1 MMWSTDKAR
10 GLCTRGGAR
19 GGGGEDA
26 PRGPP
31 RTADTV
37 PSPRPAAADRP
48 SEATV
53 KRLASQAR
61 MQQKVWDLFVPEQGI
76 RFGDRRFLALFAAV
90 AALHL
95 YNDRRDAHK
104 PPELGLPDGA
114 LRRLP
119 DGNVP
124 PADGSIRKE
133 EGGAAHAHRLHV
145 EREVEENEGVLNRGA
160 RRLRDSL

>member
-1 MMWSTDKAR
+1 
-10 GLCTRGGAR
+10 
-19 GGGGEDA
+19 
-26 PRGPP
+26 
-31 RTADTV
+31 
-37 PSPRPAAADRP
+37 
-48 SEATV
+48 
-53 KRLASQAR
+53 

-95 YNDRRDAHK
+95 YNDRRDAHT
-104 PPELGLPDGA
+104 PPELGLPDDA

-119 DGNVP
+119 DGNLLL
-124 PADGSIRKE
+124 ADGSIRKE

-145 EREVEENEGVLNRGA
+145 EREVDEGVLNRGA